1 MSENTMNIK
10 QKLVAI
16 QNELKAPKGRKNT
29 FGGYK
34 YRSCEDIMEAVKP
47 LLAKYRVMLTV
58 RDEVEHIGDRYYI
71 KAIAYIEDI
80 DSDGFYSVGAFARE
94 DDQKKG
100 MDAAQVTGSSSS
112 YARKYALNGLF
123 LIDDTK
129 DADTDEFQRENA
141 GRMAEGNKLPAE
153 HKEAKKGHFC
163 EVCGKP
169 VSEEFAERSK
179 QANGGHVYCSGKC
192 RDMRPI
198 DADGGDINA

>member
-1 MSENTMNIK
+1 MENMNIK
-10 QKLVAI
+10 EKLVAI
-16 QNELKAPKGRKNT
+16 QTELKAPKSKRNT
-29 FGGYK
+29 FGNYR

-47 LLAKYRVMLTV
+47 LLEKYGVMLTI
-58 RDEVEHIGDRYYI
+58 RDDVEHIGERFYI
-71 KAIAYIEDI
+71 KATAYIEDL
-80 DSDGFYSVGAFARE
+80 DSDGFHSVTAYARE

-141 GRMAEGNKLPAE
+141 GRMADSGKLPAKNKNASE
-153 HKEAKKGHFC
+153 GHFC

-169 VSEEFAERSK
+169 VSDKLAQRSK
-179 QANGGHVYCSGKC
+179 EVNNGHVYCSTKC
-192 RDMRPI
+192 RDERPI
-198 DADGGDINA
+198 DTSSTDKE

>member
-1 MSENTMNIK
+1 MEMNIK

-47 LLAKYRVMLTV
+47 LLNKYGVMLTV

-71 KAIAYIEDI
+71 KAIAYIEDL
-80 DSDGFYSVGAFARE
+80 DTDGFYSVAAYARE

-141 GRMAEGNKLPAE
+141 GRMADRGAPVPEGPR
-153 HKEAKKGHFC
+153 C

-169 VSEEFAERSK
+169 VSEKLAKRSREV
-179 QANGGHVYCSGKC
+179 NDGHVYCSAKC
-192 RDMRPI
+192 RDERPI
-198 DADGGDINA
+198 ETGGID

>member
-153 HKEAKKGHFC
+153 HKEARKAHFC

-169 VSEEFAERSK
+169 VSEKLAQRSMEVN
-179 QANGGHVYCSGKC
+179 NGHIYCSAQC
-192 RDMRPI
+192 RDERPI
-198 DADGGDINA
+198 EGGDINA